1 MKRTFNFLAS
11 ALLVCT
17 AQMTQTVNV
26 CAQNN
31 IAGGY
36 LPCGTDQAME
46 AAFQRNPQ
54 LRIEFEENQR
64 IAEEQDRAAFQLGY
78 PRVNAERN
86 GNQNSTQTPPQ
97 FIIPVV
103 FHIIHDYGSENI
115 SDAQV
120 LDEMRILN
128 EDYRKLNADTNL
140 IVSAFQ
146 GIADDAEIEFR
157 LAALDPNGN
166 CTNGIDRVASQ
177 ETYVGD
183 DGSKLNY
190 WTRSKYLNVWV
201 VKTISSGAAGYA
213 YLPGTAPSGSVDGIL
228 ILSQYVGSI
237 GTGNTSTSRALTHEI
252 GHFLNLSHVWGNTN
266 NPGVSCGNDGVTDTP
281 TTKGWTSCNLTNND
295 VCTNNVEENVQNY
308 MEYSYCSRMFTSG
321 QRTRMQ
327 NALNSGTGQR
337 NSLWTAATAAA
348 TGINNPQPCA
358 PVADFSPSET
368 QYICAGSSLTFT
380 DQSYNGQP
388 TAWAWTFNGGTP
400 ASSTDSVPTIQYNTP
415 GTYPVSLTTSN
426 AQGSDNFQRTNY
438 VVVMPAAAQYNGW
451 THYEGMENT
460 TTFTSDWD
468 LINPA
473 GNGWTNSTTAA
484 ATGSRSLRFDNTT
497 SQANGTTDDAIS
509 PTIDIS
515 VMTGPQLTFKVAF
528 AQRTSTDADR
538 LRVFVSLDCGRTW
551 SQRYSKSGATL
562 STANAMTTAF
572 VPNASQWRTETVT
585 FNSVQQA
592 SSNVRIKFEFLSDGG
607 NDIFI
612 DDINIAGVSGVM
624 SPDEGINSFNVY
636 PNPAQD
642 NTMVEFT
649 TENRENINVEIIDL
663 TGKVVQNVFSGELAN
678 GTHQFPVQTAE
689 LSAGIY
695 LVRLVTDEGKYITR
709 KLVVE

>member
-1 MKRTFNFLAS
+1 MKRTLTFLAS
-11 ALLVCT
+11 ASLMFCV
-17 AQMTQTVNV
+17 TQTTM
-26 CAQNN
+26 AQNN
-31 IAGGY
+31 TPGSY
-36 LPCGTDQAME
+36 LPCGTDHAVQAALDADPLLRAQYDQNE
-46 AAFQRNPQ
+46 QRA
-54 LRIEFEENQR
+54 
-64 IAEEQDRAAFQLGY
+64 AEEDRAAFLEGY
-78 PRVNAERN
+78 PKHRRSTERN
-86 GNQNSTQTPPQ
+86 DQNSVQSPPQ
-97 FIIPVV
+97 YIIPVV
-103 FHIIHDYGSENI
+103 FHIIHDYGAENI

-120 LDEMRILN
+120 LDQMRILN
-128 EDYRKLNADTNL
+128 EDFRKLNSDTTI
-140 IVSAFQ
+140 IVPAFQ

-190 WTRSKYLNVWV
+190 WTRAKYLNVWV

-213 YLPGTAPSGSVDGIL
+213 YLPGTAPSASTDGII
-228 ILSQYVGSI
+228 ILSQYIGSI
-237 GTGNTSTSRALTHEI
+237 GTGNTTTSRALTHEI
-252 GHFLNLSHVWGNTN
+252 GHFLNLLHVWGSTN
-266 NPGVSCGNDGVTDTP
+266 NPGVSCGNDNVTDTP
-281 TTKGWTSCNLTNND
+281 VTKGWTSCNLTTND
-295 VCTNNVEENVQNY
+295 ICTNNIEENVQNF
-308 MEYSYCSRMFTSG
+308 MEYSYCTRMFTSG
-321 QRTRMQ
+321 QRTRMW

-337 NSLWTAATAAA
+337 NSLWTAATATA

-358 PVADFSPSET
+358 PISDFSPSET
-368 QYICAGSSLTFT
+368 QYICAGGSLTFT

-388 TAWAWTFNGGTP
+388 TSWAWTFSGGSP
-400 ASSTDSVPTIQYNTP
+400 ASSTDSVPTVQYNTP
-415 GTYPVSLTTSN
+415 GTYPVSLTVSN

-438 VVVMPAAAQYNGW
+438 VVVMPSTAQYNGW
-451 THYEGMENT
+451 TYYEGMENT
-460 TTFTSDWD
+460 TTFTADWD
-468 LINPA
+468 IINPA
-473 GNGWTNSTTAA
+473 GNAWTNSNTTA
-484 ATGSRSLRFDNTT
+484 ATGSRCLRFDNTT
-497 SQANGTTDDAIS
+497 GSAGGTDDAIS
-509 PTIDIS
+509 PTVDLS
-515 VMTGPQLTFKVAF
+515 VMVGPQLTFKVAF
-528 AQRTSTDADR
+528 AQRTSSDADR

-585 FNSVQQA
+585 FNSAQQA
-592 SSNVRIKFEFLSDGG
+592 SSNVRIKFEFYSDGG

-612 DDINIAGVSGVM
+612 DDINLAGVSGVM
-624 SPDEGINSFNVY
+624 TPEDGINSLNVY

-649 TENRENINVEIIDL
+649 TENRENVNVEIIDL
-663 TGKVVQNVFSGELAN
+663 NGKVVQNVFAGELSN

-695 LVRLVTDEGKYITR
+695 LVRLVTDEGKYLTR